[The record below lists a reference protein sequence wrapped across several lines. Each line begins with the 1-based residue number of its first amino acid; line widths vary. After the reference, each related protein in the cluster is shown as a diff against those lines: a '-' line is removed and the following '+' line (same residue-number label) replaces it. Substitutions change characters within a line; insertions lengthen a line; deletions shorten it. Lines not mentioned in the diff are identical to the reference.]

1 MHELQPTWSYAWWP
15 AGWLAWLLEDFFFF
29 CELHA
34 VSAPRCTRCARGA
47 AEGSLGCVLCTRAA
61 AGLGP
66 SLMSEEVVLVLQPSD
81 FVLLVLLALAC
92 LVLARWAWR
101 KLLAALGAGQR
112 PKQQ

>member
-1 MHELQPTWSYAWWP
+1 M
-15 AGWLAWLLEDFFFF
+15 
-29 CELHA
+29 
-34 VSAPRCTRCARGA
+34 
-47 AEGSLGCVLCTRAA
+47 
-61 AGLGP
+61 
-66 SLMSEEVVLVLQPSD
+66 LVLQPSD